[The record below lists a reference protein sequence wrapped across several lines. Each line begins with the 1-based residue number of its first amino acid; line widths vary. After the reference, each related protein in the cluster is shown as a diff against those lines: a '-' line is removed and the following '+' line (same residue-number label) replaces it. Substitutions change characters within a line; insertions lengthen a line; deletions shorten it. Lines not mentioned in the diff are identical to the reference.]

1 MEIADERSHWAE
13 ADANVRE
20 ALRTIGRFVDY
31 LEKTKRELCLESTRL
46 SSTHTDEFIGP
57 SSEIALAGI
66 VHALNFLIVC
76 RNKLQETDLVLTT
89 RALTEPQT
97 E

>member
-1 MEIADERSHWAE
+1 M
-13 ADANVRE
+13 
-20 ALRTIGRFVDY
+20 RTIRRFVDY

-46 SSTHTDEFIGP
+46 SNSETDEFIGP

-66 VHALNFLIVC
+66 IHALNFLAVC

-89 RALTEPQT
+89 RALAELGAD
-97 E
+97 